1 MYERHLTTAL
11 SIQNATADH
20 AQAMAVLQKRV
31 FPTLSATELL
41 TADHFAEHIRLFRR
55 GQFVALLNGEVIGS
69 TSTFR
74 TRFPNSQHTF
84 LEVTGN
90 LSLSTHDESGDWL
103 YGFDLGVDPDFRG
116 LGLGRLLY
124 RARSEMALRLGL
136 KGQVIVGMPSGF
148 GKVMEKM
155 SFDNYYKQIIS
166 KAVFDPT
173 VSMQMKMGFSPC
185 GIIPEYLEDPKC
197 GNFGVMMTLPADQN
211 VDEPKMNGDQI
222 AAKIAESLAVRHS
235 SDSLLVAAH

>member
-1 MYERHLTTAL
+1 MYERHLTREL
-11 SIQNATADH
+11 RIQNATHNH
-20 AQAMAVLQKRV
+20 AKAMGVLQKRV
-31 FPTLSATELL
+31 FPSLSPSELL
-41 TADHFAEHIRLFRR
+41 TADHFAEHIRLFPR
-55 GQFVALLNGEVIGS
+55 GQFVALLNDEVIGS

-74 TRFPNSQHTF
+74 TQFPNSQHKF

-90 LSLSTHDESGDWL
+90 LSLSTHDENGDWL

-124 RARSEMALRLGL
+124 RARSEMVERLGL

-148 GKVMEKM
+148 GKVMGKM
-155 SFDNYYKQIIS
+155 SFDDYYKQIIT

-173 VSMQMKMGFSPC
+173 VSMQMKMGFNPC

-197 GNFGVMMTLPADQN
+197 GNFGVMMTLPTDQN
-211 VDEPKMNGDQI
+211 GD
-222 AAKIAESLAVRHS
+222 LA
-235 SDSLLVAAH
+235 LEFFQG